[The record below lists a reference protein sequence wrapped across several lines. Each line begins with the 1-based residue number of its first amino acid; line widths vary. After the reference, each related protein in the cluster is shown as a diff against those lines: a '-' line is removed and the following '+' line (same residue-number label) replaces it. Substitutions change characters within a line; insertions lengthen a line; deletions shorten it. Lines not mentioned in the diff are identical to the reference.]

1 MNFIFKQILVL
12 NGYVLNLINKQIV
25 LKHDENILIYYKK
38 WWKYFLEK
46 FLKNSK

>member
-12 NGYVLNLINKQIV
+12 NGVLNLINKQIV
-25 LKHDENILIYYKK
+25 LKHDENILIYYNK